1 MPNHEACQGCAKE
14 CAAAHRRAATR
25 QSASLRAVDNSD
37 DGVHL
42 RVPVTAKSELIPLEV
57 AACAVVWDYLH
68 CEGAA
73 HRRMVETSLQVK
85 VPIPLRMHSYTTQS
99 CPASSRASGP

>member
-37 DGVHL
+37 DVVHL

-57 AACAVVWDYLH
+57 GQRVLF
-68 CEGAA
+68 
-73 HRRMVETSLQVK
+73 
-85 VPIPLRMHSYTTQS
+85 
-99 CPASSRASGP
+99 